1 MVKNYFILFIIL
13 FLSLRCSRNNSNPI
27 ETSFNDL
34 EGLWKTNGIVVNN
47 DYQNLGNET
56 EYYLQNDIIQI
67 LNRNYFIDNTSN
79 SWKLLDY
86 SIRYYE
92 YNDDNNYLTLTNRD
106 NPTISYPTTLHYLL
120 NNDKLN
126 ISTGYIYKGNSNTLL
141 NTLWEYKVSYYQE
154 RILENY
160 IYQELYIDDT
170 HGVQIT
176 NDLNK
181 NMIDTTYFTYV
192 INGNEINIS
201 YQNPNIEKTYK
212 FEIKNNKLYKYVIT
226 GTNKD
231 IINLELIKQ
240 TAPPNCNIDF
250 LPLKKDNSWTYNY
263 YYCQPYC
270 YARTEGKIKW
280 TVTEGNNSYFEI
292 QEIYSGFNINNTNS
306 DTVNFGPD
314 TSYFSIQQENN
325 TLTMDPTF
333 FNSGKVNFSR
343 FYTLTDEKLTISL
356 ISDDGVSQE
365 IELTKNLGI
374 TKWIFGGS
382 HNGEEIGTIILE
394 SDVLKSN

>member
-1 MVKNYFILFIIL
+1 M
-13 FLSLRCSRNNSNPI
+13 RCSRNNSNPI

-34 EGLWKTNGIVVNN
+34 EGFWKTNGIVVNN
-47 DYQNLGNET
+47 DFQNLGKET
-56 EYYLQNDIIQI
+56 EYYIQNHTIQMLNKDYFFDII
-67 LNRNYFIDNTSN
+67 SN
-79 SWKLLDY
+79 NWKRSDY
-86 SIRYYE
+86 VIGYYE
-92 YNDDNNYLTLTNRD
+92 FNNDNNYLTLTNRD
-106 NPTISYPTTLHYLL
+106 DPAISYPITLHYFL

-160 IYQELYIDDT
+160 IYEELYFDNT

-192 INGNEINIS
+192 INGDEINTS
-201 YQNPNIEKTYK
+201 YQNPNIEKSYK
-212 FEIKNNKLYKYVIT
+212 FEITNNKLYKYVIM

-240 TAPPNCNIDF
+240 TVPPNSDIDF
-250 LPLKKDNSWTYNY
+250 LPLKKGNSRTYNY
-263 YYCQPYC
+263 YYCLPYC

-280 TVTEGNNSYFEI
+280 TISEGDNSHFEI
-292 QEIYSGFNINNTNS
+292 QEIYSGFNINNTSS
-306 DTVNFGPD
+306 DTVYFGPD
-314 TSYFSIQQENN
+314 TSYFPIQQENN
-325 TLTMDPTF
+325 TLTMNPTF

-343 FYTLTDEKLTISL
+343 YYTLTDEKLTISL
-356 ISDDGVSQE
+356 VSDDGVRQE

-382 HNGEEIGTIILE
+382 HNGEETGTIILT
-394 SDVLKSN
+394 SNVLRK